1 MSHGEILEDP
11 DPVLRFRLSI
21 RLEAWRR
28 VLRKEWGIWWR
39 QLAVWVMSFT
49 EVSAIAVVPGPRP
62 PFGRVSI
69 RHYGS
74 AASHGQLS
82 CWRGSFLDPFLQPV
96 HVLRPKHDSRFG
108 LGEHQRASSFFG
120 VISLGI
126 RLACSVAFTAMF
138 FFCLQCTVLNPC
150 FVQKDPWGLPPGLTI
165 TNQKVLPT
173 SKHATRKATMSTAQ
187 RVASFV
193 ISREDAVI
201 PLGGPNICASR
212 PWTKSV

>member
-21 RLEAWRR
+21 RLEASRH
-28 VLRKEWGIWWR
+28 VLRKEWWIWWR

-62 PFGRVSI
+62 PFGHVSI

-82 CWRGSFLDPFLQPV
+82 CWRAGSFLDPFLQPV

-126 RLACSVAFTAMF
+126 RLACSVAFTAIF
-138 FFCLQCTVLNPC
+138 FSVCSVPC
-150 FVQKDPWGLPPGLTI
+150 
-165 TNQKVLPT
+165 
-173 SKHATRKATMSTAQ
+173 
-187 RVASFV
+187 
-193 ISREDAVI
+193 
-201 PLGGPNICASR
+201 
-212 PWTKSV
+212 